1 MLEKLFQ
8 LSQNQTSARTEILAG
23 ITTFLTMS
31 YILFINPTILSQA
44 GMDKGAVFVA
54 TCLVAALG
62 CILMGLIANY
72 PIALAP
78 GMALNTYFT
87 YGVVMNSGQSWHV
100 ALGAVLI
107 SSLIFFFI
115 SISPLR
121 DYFLNSIPKTLKLS
135 IVAGIGLFLGFIG
148 LKNAG
153 IIIDNPAT
161 LVSIGHLHDPTTL
174 LAILGF
180 CLIVALDAIGV
191 FGSIIIGILLVT
203 SISILLG
210 FNHFNGVFSLPPS
223 IEPTFLQMDV
233 RGALNLSVMSIIFAF
248 LFVILFDN
256 TGTMIGIA
264 HRAGM
269 MDENGKLPRV
279 GRVMLADSLTALS
292 SAFLGTS
299 TTTNYLES
307 SVGVKAGGRTGLM
320 AVVVGILFLSALFFA
335 PLANSIPPYATA
347 PALIYVACLMTRAL
361 VEINWDDVTEFAPGI
376 ITAIMM
382 PLTFSIAEGISF
394 GFVSYA
400 LIKLLSGRYKELNPA
415 LIVLCCAFVLK
426 FVFINH

>member
-1 MLEKLFQ
+1 MLEQFFQ
-8 LSQNQTSARTEILAG
+8 LKENNTSIRTEVLAG

-31 YILFINPTILSQA
+31 YIIFLNPMILSQA

-54 TCLVAALG
+54 TCSVAALG
-62 CILMGLIANY
+62 SILMGLIANY

-87 YGVVMNSGQSWHV
+87 YGVVISSGQSWQV

-107 SSLIFFFI
+107 SSLIFFLI
-115 SISPLR
+115 TVSPLR
-121 DYFLNSIPKTLKLS
+121 DYIINSIPKTLKLS

-153 IIIDNPAT
+153 IIISNPST
-161 LVSIGHLHDPTTL
+161 LVAIGHLHNPTTL
-174 LAILGF
+174 LAMLGF
-180 CLIVALDAIGV
+180 LVIVALDAIGV
-191 FGSIIIGILLVT
+191 FGSIIVGILLVT
-203 SISILLG
+203 TLSIALG
-210 FNHFNGVFSLPPS
+210 YNQLYGLFSLPPS
-223 IEPTFLQMDV
+223 LTPTFLQMNIK
-233 RGALNLSVMSIIFAF
+233 GALNLSVMSIIFAF

-264 HRAGM
+264 HKAGF
-269 MDENGKLPRV
+269 MDKNGKLPRV
-279 GRVMLADSLTALS
+279 GRVMFADSV
-292 SAFLGTS
+292 SAMFSAVFGTS

-320 AVVVGILFLSALFFA
+320 AIVVGILFLLALFFA
-335 PLANSIPPYATA
+335 PLANSIPAYATA

-361 VEINWDDVTEFAPGI
+361 TELNWEDVTEFAPGI

-382 PLTFSIAEGISF
+382 PLTFSIAEGIAF
-394 GFVSYA
+394 GFVSYTI
-400 LIKLLSGRYKELNPA
+400 IKLLSGKYRELNFP
-415 LIVLCCAFVLK
+415 IVILSLAFILK
-426 FVFINH
+426 FVFLNS